1 MRKRIVSLLMA
12 LVMVF
17 SLIPTTVFAAEHDNQ
32 VRVIVENTTFHKA
45 DGAAWEG
52 TLVDRWVNL
61 GSDST
66 IMSCIVDALGTY
78 SQTGAESGFITEI
91 NGLKNDP
98 AAGEWSGWMGTLN
111 DWFTNEG
118 FKDFTVDNGKL
129 TAGDE
134 IRVMYTCTG
143 DDLGG
148 SWDNQDKTVKEL
160 TISAGTLT
168 PSFDKDTHNYTLTID
183 KDTTPVVVTP
193 TASNKNYQVRTSV
206 GTTEYKRSAE
216 IPVSDGTVITVK
228 CGDPSWPS
236 MNTNT
241 GAAEVYTVTVKQE
254 GGTPAVT
261 TANVT
266 IRSQAAGDYLHG
278 ITTMNV
284 SSDAAEEYGFTDEV
298 DGVSALDALVEA
310 HKLAFGNDFTA
321 ATAKDYL
328 DVNSAGWINTIF
340 GVTTYACGFYVNE
353 GYPNDGTPVANGK
366 GYNGTMVTNTELT
379 DDDVVDFYIMEDG
392 TSWSDY
398 YTWVDAPAAV
408 SEGQE
413 ITVTVKGFY
422 AMEGYRYK
430 TPAELKAAATA
441 VEGLQLGWVDPET
454 GAFTAIE
461 NAITDE
467 NGQATFVVN
476 SDDATGYLA
485 AASYGDA
492 DEDGRV
498 YALMNPTEK
507 IRIASGQSV
516 VFTGMHSAQLDS
528 LKVYSYTDGVKG
540 DVDLLDGVEAI
551 AVNSYGAKKYET
563 KLPAG
568 DYLVEGYD
576 ANNDFNGSLVLTVKE
591 GENTFALQRVYQ
603 INASNSGWV
612 KDTDYKIDLKVTGPD
627 GTDLKATL
635 GTATSSKG
643 QAWEATY
650 PSCIFQERS
659 TIEVVLTPIGDKAED
674 YLPLTLSKNSTDT
687 APGKG
692 ALSMSGSI
700 PQKLGVTVVAP
711 AGSTVD
717 MGIQS
722 DYYTYKFADQAS
734 SVENKQDDTVK
745 VVFDLP
751 SGGKTNFVRVQHP
764 DGVTYW
770 TFGKFTD
777 AQTIEVSRDD
787 LHMDDSV
794 SKDTVYH
801 FDNNVYDLGNIFLNI
816 NRQGYLTM
824 EAGQT
829 FELNVLR
836 NWQAIESFFNSQIA
850 LPDVHYKVVSFDGSA
865 SDVVTITPDEKNSSL
880 ADITANKAGTA
891 IVLVTYDAM
900 THMQG
905 QTSNKDNHMFSAI
918 WPEFTGVFVVS
929 VGADGSA
936 IQTNTFIDR
945 PGTNV
950 TKEEQKYLD
959 AEHDILFYLGSEGA
973 SYSFTPEAGTT
984 VTVARSTVGS
994 AMTFNGFTSNGV
1006 SVAANGEVTV
1016 SSLTTGRHIIRV
1028 EKDGLATYQVVTARG
1043 VSYVMKDANGN
1054 ELTSD
1059 TELNPGDTVTVQ
1071 FTGLVSPK
1079 EKIAGAYNP
1088 RFIVKYVDENGTS
1101 FSGTAGMYNFSGT
1114 PTYQKVTITIPENA
1128 DGYTY
1133 ILSGAIA
1140 VIGYDGI
1147 PTHRGISYRK
1157 GLDRQY
1163 GTGASGVLT
1172 RLPELT
1178 LKLAGW
1184 AVNDAKT
1191 KIDAIGDVTLDSGAA
1206 IAAARAAYNALSD
1219 EQKAQLSNYD
1229 NLTAAETKLA
1239 QLQKDAISNVDSLIA
1254 AIGDDVTLDSESAVK
1269 AARDAYDALPSE
1281 LRAKVSDYS
1290 KLTAAEAK
1298 LAQQKAAVS
1307 NVEKL
1312 IDDIGDDVTLASE
1325 SAIKAARDAYDALS
1339 SQLQAKVSN
1348 YSKLTA
1354 AEAKLAQL
1362 RQQEKDAI
1370 SNVEKLID
1378 AIGDD
1383 VTLASEST
1391 IKAARDA
1398 YDALSSELQAKVSNY
1413 SKLTAAEAKLAAL
1426 NLDSI
1431 YKTTGDYL
1439 VKGAAPSTGSIGGEW
1454 KVLGLARSGR
1464 NVPSADAYYA
1474 SVVDYVSKTADAQ
1487 ERLDNKPTESARLI
1501 LALTAIG
1508 KDVTNVGGH
1517 DLLKGLNSMDY
1528 IKTQSVNGPIFTLL
1542 ALDSRSYAVSGDV
1555 TRDGLVA
1562 AILAT
1567 QLDNGGWPVMKSK
1580 DAADI
1585 DMTAMAIQALAPYY
1599 SKNEA
1604 VKAAVD
1610 KALTFL
1616 SGAQTQDGG
1625 YAENVGG
1632 TNSSESAAQVL
1643 VALCAMKIDPLNDS
1657 RFIKSN
1663 HSVLDALCSY
1673 YVTGGGFK
1681 HTASGERN
1689 AMATEQCYYALAA
1702 YFRMKNGQNF
1712 LYDMTDV
1719 KFVCAD
1725 GNHQGEWTVVKAA
1738 TCTEDGTEKRTC
1750 TICGAEETR
1759 TIKAKG
1765 HTFGEWTVT
1774 KKATC
1779 TEKGSQTRTCSVCQ
1793 TTETQ
1798 SIAATGHT
1806 FGKWVVTKEAT
1817 RTEKGLK
1824 TRTCSVCGATET
1836 QSIPATGS
1844 RPSNPGTSKPAEDVK
1859 SSQTGDN
1866 SQMTLW
1872 MGGVLLSAAALVVL
1886 SRRKKHSEE

>member
-12 LVMVF
+12 LVMGF

-310 HKLAFGNDFTA
+310 HKLVFDDKFTA

-328 DVNSAGWINTIF
+328 VVGSTGWISTIF
-340 GVTTYACGFYVNE
+340 GVKTSACGFYVNE
-353 GYPNDGTPVANGK
+353 GYPNDGTPSSYGS
-366 GYNGTMVTNTELT
+366 GYNGTFVTNTKLT
-379 DDDVVDFYIMEDG
+379 DGDVVDFYILNDSE
-392 TSWSDY
+392 TYSDY
-398 YTWVDAPAAV
+398 YTWVDAPAKVA
-408 SEGQE
+408 EGQE
-413 ITVTVKGFY
+413 ITVTVKGFN
-422 AMEGYRYK
+422 AMSGYRYK
-430 TPAELKAAATA
+430 TPAELKAAAKA
-441 VEGLQLGWVDPET
+441 VEDLQLGWVNPER

-467 NGQATFVVN
+467 NGKATIAVN
-476 SDDATGYLA
+476 SSATGYLA
-485 AASYGDA
+485 AASNE
-492 DEDGRV
+492 DEEV
-498 YALMNPTEK
+498 YALMNPTAK
-507 IRIASGQSV
+507 IEIASSQSV
-516 VFTGMHSAQLDS
+516 VFKGLHSAQLAS
-528 LKVYSYTDGVKG
+528 LKVYTYTNGVKG
-540 DVDLLDGVEAI
+540 KANLLEGIATEADG
-551 AVNSYGAKKYET
+551 YKMMYTT
-563 KLPAG
+563 KLPVG

-576 ANNDFNGSLVLTVKE
+576 ANNDLNGSLVLTVKE
-591 GENTFALQRVYQ
+591 GENVFVLQRVYA
-603 INASNSGWV
+603 IYASNSGWTEG
-612 KDTDYKIDLKVTGPD
+612 TDYEISVKVTGPD

-635 GTATSSKG
+635 GTADDYGTKRSSFL
-643 QAWEATY
+643 
-650 PSCIFQERS
+650 FQETG
-659 TIEVVLTPIGDKAED
+659 TIEAVLTPIGEKAED
-674 YLPLTLSKNSTDT
+674 YLPLTLSKNSTETND
-687 APGKG
+687 KG

-1016 SSLTTGRHIIRV
+1016 SGLTTGRHIIRV

-1239 QLQKDAISNVDSLIA
+1239 QLQ
-1254 AIGDDVTLDSESAVK
+1254 
-1269 AARDAYDALPSE
+1269 
-1281 LRAKVSDYS
+1281 
-1290 KLTAAEAK
+1290 
-1298 LAQQKAAVS
+1298 
-1307 NVEKL
+1307 
-1312 IDDIGDDVTLASE
+1312 
-1325 SAIKAARDAYDALS
+1325 
-1339 SQLQAKVSN
+1339 
-1348 YSKLTA
+1348 
-1354 AEAKLAQL
+1354 
-1362 RQQEKDAI
+1362 KDAI

-1793 TTETQ
+1793 ATETQ
-1798 SIAATGHT
+1798 DIAATGHT

-1844 RPSNPGTSKPAEDVK
+1844 RPSNPGTSKPAENVK

>member
-32 VRVIVENTTFHKA
+32 VRVIVENTTFPKA
-45 DGAAWEG
+45 KGAAWEG
-52 TLVDRWVNL
+52 KLVDKWVNL
-61 GSDST
+61 DSDST

-118 FKDFTVDNGKL
+118 FGNFTVVNGKL

-160 TISAGTLT
+160 TISAGTLA
-168 PSFDKDTHNYTLTID
+168 PAFDKDTHDYTLTID
-183 KDTTPVVVTP
+183 KDTTSVVVTP

-206 GTTEYKRSAE
+206 GTKEYKRSAE

-254 GGTPAVT
+254 GGTTDVT

-266 IRSQAAGDYLHG
+266 IRSQAAGAYLHG
-278 ITTMNV
+278 ITTMSV
-284 SSDAAEEYGFTDEV
+284 SSDAAEKYGFEDDV

-310 HKLAFGNDFTA
+310 HKLIYGDAFTA
-321 ATAKDYL
+321 DTAKNYL
-328 DVNSAGWINTIF
+328 DVGSTGWISTIF
-340 GVTTYACGFYVNE
+340 GEKTYASGFYVNE
-353 GYPNDGTPVANGK
+353 GYPNDGTPASSGG
-366 GYNGTMVTNTELT
+366 GYNGTFVTETELS
-379 DDDVVDFYIMEDG
+379 DGDVVDFYILSDDE
-392 TSWSDY
+392 TYSDY
-398 YTWVDAPAAV
+398 YTWVDAPAKV
-408 SEGQE
+408 TEGQE

-422 AMEGYRYK
+422 AMEGYRYE
-430 TPAELKAAATA
+430 TPEKLKAAAKA
-441 VEGLQLGWVDPET
+441 VEDLRLGWVDPKT

-467 NGQATFVVN
+467 NGKATIAVN
-476 SDDATGYLA
+476 SSATGYLA
-485 AASYGDA
+485 AASNE
-492 DEDGRV
+492 DEEV
-498 YALMNPTEK
+498 YALMNPTAK
-507 IRIASGQSV
+507 IEIASSQSV
-516 VFTGMHSAQLDS
+516 VFKGLHSAQLAS
-528 LKVYSYTDGVKG
+528 LKVYTYTNGVKG
-540 DVDLLDGVEAI
+540 KANLLEGIATEPDG
-551 AVNSYGAKKYET
+551 YKLMYTT
-563 KLPAG
+563 KLPVG

-591 GENTFALQRVYQ
+591 GENVFVLQRVYA
-603 INASNSGWV
+603 IYATNSGWTEG
-612 KDTDYKIDLKVTGPD
+612 TDYEISVKVTGPD

-635 GTATSSKG
+635 GTADDYGTKRSSFL
-643 QAWEATY
+643 
-650 PSCIFQERS
+650 FQETG
-659 TIEVVLTPIGDKAED
+659 TIEAVLTPIGDKAKD
-674 YLPLTLSKNSTDT
+674 YLPLTISKNSTETND
-687 APGKG
+687 KG
-692 ALSMSGSI
+692 ALSLSGTI

-711 AGSTVD
+711 AGSTVQI
-717 MGIQS
+717 GTLS
-722 DYYTYKFADQAS
+722 KYYLYTFTDAETETVKG
-734 SVENKQDDTVK
+734 DTVEAY
-745 VVFDLP
+745 FCIP
-751 SGGKTNFVRVQHP
+751 SSASGSRFLRVQNP

-770 TFGKFTD
+770 TYVTSFTNG
-777 AQTIEVSRDD
+777 QTITVTRDD
-787 LHMDDSV
+787 LHMDDEV
-794 SKDTVYH
+794 SKDTVYR
-801 FDNNVYDLGNIFLNI
+801 FAKNVYDRADIYLNI
-816 NRQGYLTM
+816 NAQGYM
-824 EAGQT
+824 DMSVGQT
-829 FELNVLR
+829 FELNSFR
-836 NWQAIESFFNSQIA
+836 NWQAIESFMNAKIS
-850 LPDVHYKVVSFDGSA
+850 LPDMHYKVVNFDGSG
-865 SDVVTITPDEKNSSL
+865 SDVVTITPDEHNSSV
-880 ADITANKAGTA
+880 AVMKANKAGTA

-905 QTSNKDNHMFSAI
+905 QTNNKENHVFSAI

-936 IQTNTFIDR
+936 IQTNMTMSR
-945 PGTNV
+945 MTSEA
-950 TKEEQKYLD
+950 TALD

-1016 SSLTTGRHIIRV
+1016 SGLTTGRHIIRV
-1028 EKDGLATYQVVTARG
+1028 EKNGLATYQVVTARG
-1043 VSYVMKDANGN
+1043 VSYVMKDADGN
-1054 ELTSD
+1054 ELTANS
-1059 TELNPGDTVTVQ
+1059 ELNPGDKITLQ
-1071 FTGLVSPK
+1071 FSNLVNPA
-1079 EKIAGAYNP
+1079 EKLSGAYNFNASLYY
-1088 RFIVKYVDENGTS
+1088 RDANGNEFCPNLNGGGMGVYD
-1101 FSGTAGMYNFSGT
+1101 FSGN
-1114 PTYQKVTITIPENA
+1114 PDRQLIEITVPANA
-1128 DGYTY
+1128 AGYTY
-1133 ILSGAIA
+1133 TLNGAIKMGGFSNTS
-1140 VIGYDGI
+1140 VGG
-1147 PTHRGISYRK
+1147 HRGIR
-1157 GLDRQY
+1157 Y
-1163 GTGASGVLT
+1163 GIGMDPGFNAPKANLIIAQ
-1172 RLPELT
+1172 LPELT

-1184 AVNDAKT
+1184 AVNDAKA

-1206 IAAARAAYNALSD
+1206 IDAARNAYNSLSD
-1219 EQKAQLSNYD
+1219 EQKAQIENYD
-1229 NLTAAETKLA
+1229 KLTAAETKLA
-1239 QLQKDAISNVDSLIA
+1239 QLQTAAVNNVDSLID
-1254 AIGDDVTLDSESAVK
+1254 AIGDDVTLDSESAIK

-1325 SAIKAARDAYDALS
+1325 SAVKTAREAYDALS

-1354 AEAKLAQL
+1354 AEAKLAEL

-1370 SNVEKLID
+1370 SNVEKLIN

-1383 VTLASEST
+1383 VTLASESA
-1391 IKAARDA
+1391 INAARDA
-1398 YDALSSELQAKVSNY
+1398 YDALPSQLQAKVSNY

-1439 VKGAAPSTGSIGGEW
+1439 AESAAPSTGSIGGEW
-1454 KVLGLARSGR
+1454 KVLGLARSSR
-1464 NVPSADAYYA
+1464 KVPSVDAYYA

-1555 TRDGLVA
+1555 TRDELVA

-1567 QLDNGGWPVMKSK
+1567 QLDNGSWPVMKSK
-1580 DAADI
+1580 DFADI

-1738 TCTEDGTEKRTC
+1738 TCTDDGTEKRTC

-1793 TTETQ
+1793 ATETQ
-1798 SIAATGHT
+1798 DIAATGHT

>member
-266 IRSQAAGDYLHG
+266 IRSQAAGAYLHG

-310 HKLAFGNDFTA
+310 HKLVFDDKFTA

-328 DVNSAGWINTIF
+328 VVGSTGWISTIF
-340 GVTTYACGFYVNE
+340 DTETDVPGFYVNE
-353 GYPNDGTPVANGK
+353 GYPNDGTPSSYGG
-366 GYNGTMVTNTELT
+366 GYNGTFVTNTKLT
-379 DDDVVDFYIMEDG
+379 DGDVVDFYILNDSE
-392 TSWSDY
+392 TYSDY
-398 YTWVDAPAAV
+398 YTWVDAPAKVA
-408 SEGQE
+408 EGQE
-413 ITVTVKGFY
+413 ITVTVKGFN
-422 AMEGYRYK
+422 AMSGYLYE
-430 TPAELKAAATA
+430 TPAELKAAAKA
-441 VEGLQLGWVDPET
+441 VEGLQLGWVNPER

-467 NGQATFVVN
+467 KGQATFVVN

-485 AASYGDA
+485 AASNE
-492 DEDGRV
+492 DEEV
-498 YALMNPTEK
+498 YALMNPTAK
-507 IRIASGQSV
+507 IEIASSQSV
-516 VFTGMHSAQLDS
+516 VFKGLHSAQLAS
-528 LKVYSYTDGVKG
+528 LKVYTYTNGVKG
-540 DVDLLDGVEAI
+540 KANLLEGIATEADG
-551 AVNSYGAKKYET
+551 YKMMYTT
-563 KLPAG
+563 KLPVG

-635 GTATSSKG
+635 GTATSGKG
-643 QAWEATY
+643 QTWEKTY
-650 PSCIFQERS
+650 PSCIFQES
-659 TIEVVLTPIGDKAED
+659 GTIEVVLTPIGDKAED
-674 YLPLTLSKNSTDT
+674 YLPLTLSKNSTETND
-687 APGKG
+687 KG

-836 NWQAIESFFNSQIA
+836 NWQAIENFFNSQIA

-1016 SSLTTGRHIIRV
+1016 SGLTTGRHIIRV

-1184 AVNDAKT
+1184 AVNDAQT

-1206 IAAARAAYNALSD
+1206 IDAAREAYDSLSETQK
-1219 EQKAQLSNYD
+1219 EQVNNYD
-1229 NLTAAETKLA
+1229 KLTAAEAELARQQKEAVEAVEKLI
-1239 QLQKDAISNVDSLIA
+1239 D
-1254 AIGDDVTLDSESAVK
+1254 AIGDDVTLASESTIK
-1269 AARDAYDALPSE
+1269 AARDAYDALSSQ
-1281 LRAKVSDYS
+1281 LQAKVSNYS
-1290 KLTAAEAK
+1290 KLTAAETK

-1836 QSIPATGS
+1836 QSIPVTGS

>member
-1 MRKRIVSLLMA
+1 M
-12 LVMVF
+12 
-17 SLIPTTVFAAEHDNQ
+17 
-32 VRVIVENTTFHKA
+32 
-45 DGAAWEG
+45 
-52 TLVDRWVNL
+52 
-61 GSDST
+61 
-66 IMSCIVDALGTY
+66 
-78 SQTGAESGFITEI
+78 
-91 NGLKNDP
+91 
-98 AAGEWSGWMGTLN
+98 
-111 DWFTNEG
+111 
-118 FKDFTVDNGKL
+118 
-129 TAGDE
+129 
-134 IRVMYTCTG
+134 
-143 DDLGG
+143 
-148 SWDNQDKTVKEL
+148 
-160 TISAGTLT
+160 
-168 PSFDKDTHNYTLTID
+168 
-183 KDTTPVVVTP
+183 
-193 TASNKNYQVRTSV
+193 
-206 GTTEYKRSAE
+206 
-216 IPVSDGTVITVK
+216 
-228 CGDPSWPS
+228 
-236 MNTNT
+236 
-241 GAAEVYTVTVKQE
+241 
-254 GGTPAVT
+254 
-261 TANVT
+261 
-266 IRSQAAGDYLHG
+266 
-278 ITTMNV
+278 
-284 SSDAAEEYGFTDEV
+284 
-298 DGVSALDALVEA
+298 
-310 HKLAFGNDFTA
+310 
-321 ATAKDYL
+321 
-328 DVNSAGWINTIF
+328 
-340 GVTTYACGFYVNE
+340 
-353 GYPNDGTPVANGK
+353 
-366 GYNGTMVTNTELT
+366 
-379 DDDVVDFYIMEDG
+379 
-392 TSWSDY
+392 
-398 YTWVDAPAAV
+398 
-408 SEGQE
+408 
-413 ITVTVKGFY
+413 
-422 AMEGYRYK
+422 
-430 TPAELKAAATA
+430 
-441 VEGLQLGWVDPET
+441 
-454 GAFTAIE
+454 
-461 NAITDE
+461 
-467 NGQATFVVN
+467 
-476 SDDATGYLA
+476 
-485 AASYGDA
+485 
-492 DEDGRV
+492 
-498 YALMNPTEK
+498 
-507 IRIASGQSV
+507 
-516 VFTGMHSAQLDS
+516 
-528 LKVYSYTDGVKG
+528 
-540 DVDLLDGVEAI
+540 
-551 AVNSYGAKKYET
+551 
-563 KLPAG
+563 
-568 DYLVEGYD
+568 
-576 ANNDFNGSLVLTVKE
+576 
-591 GENTFALQRVYQ
+591 
-603 INASNSGWV
+603 
-612 KDTDYKIDLKVTGPD
+612 
-627 GTDLKATL
+627 
-635 GTATSSKG
+635 
-643 QAWEATY
+643 
-650 PSCIFQERS
+650 
-659 TIEVVLTPIGDKAED
+659 
-674 YLPLTLSKNSTDT
+674 
-687 APGKG
+687 
-692 ALSMSGSI
+692 
-700 PQKLGVTVVAP
+700 
-711 AGSTVD
+711 
-717 MGIQS
+717 
-722 DYYTYKFADQAS
+722 
-734 SVENKQDDTVK
+734 
-745 VVFDLP
+745 
-751 SGGKTNFVRVQHP
+751 
-764 DGVTYW
+764 
-770 TFGKFTD
+770 
-777 AQTIEVSRDD
+777 
-787 LHMDDSV
+787 
-794 SKDTVYH
+794 
-801 FDNNVYDLGNIFLNI
+801 
-816 NRQGYLTM
+816 
-824 EAGQT
+824 
-829 FELNVLR
+829 
-836 NWQAIESFFNSQIA
+836 
-850 LPDVHYKVVSFDGSA
+850 
-865 SDVVTITPDEKNSSL
+865 
-880 ADITANKAGTA
+880 
-891 IVLVTYDAM
+891 
-900 THMQG
+900 
-905 QTSNKDNHMFSAI
+905 
-918 WPEFTGVFVVS
+918 
-929 VGADGSA
+929 
-936 IQTNTFIDR
+936 
-945 PGTNV
+945 
-950 TKEEQKYLD
+950 
-959 AEHDILFYLGSEGA
+959 
-973 SYSFTPEAGTT
+973 
-984 VTVARSTVGS
+984 
-994 AMTFNGFTSNGV
+994 
-1006 SVAANGEVTV
+1006 
-1016 SSLTTGRHIIRV
+1016 
-1028 EKDGLATYQVVTARG
+1028 
-1043 VSYVMKDANGN
+1043 
-1054 ELTSD
+1054 
-1059 TELNPGDTVTVQ
+1059 
-1071 FTGLVSPK
+1071 
-1079 EKIAGAYNP
+1079 
-1088 RFIVKYVDENGTS
+1088 
-1101 FSGTAGMYNFSGT
+1101 
-1114 PTYQKVTITIPENA
+1114 
-1128 DGYTY
+1128 
-1133 ILSGAIA
+1133 
-1140 VIGYDGI
+1140 
-1147 PTHRGISYRK
+1147 
-1157 GLDRQY
+1157 
-1163 GTGASGVLT
+1163 
-1172 RLPELT
+1172 
-1178 LKLAGW
+1178 
-1184 AVNDAKT
+1184 
-1191 KIDAIGDVTLDSGAA
+1191 
-1206 IAAARAAYNALSD
+1206 
-1219 EQKAQLSNYD
+1219 
-1229 NLTAAETKLA
+1229 
-1239 QLQKDAISNVDSLIA
+1239 
-1254 AIGDDVTLDSESAVK
+1254 
-1269 AARDAYDALPSE
+1269 
-1281 LRAKVSDYS
+1281 
-1290 KLTAAEAK
+1290 
-1298 LAQQKAAVS
+1298 
-1307 NVEKL
+1307 EKL

-1844 RPSNPGTSKPAEDVK
+1844 RPSNPGTSKPAENVK

>member
-1 MRKRIVSLLMA
+1 MKKRIASLLMA

-17 SLIPTTVFAAEHDNQ
+17 SLIPTTVFAAGHDDQ
-32 VRVIVENTTFHKA
+32 VRVIVENTTFPKA
-45 DGAAWEG
+45 KGAAWEG
-52 TLVDRWVNL
+52 TLVDQWVNL
-61 GSDST
+61 DSESTMMSCVAKALDAKGYKAEGTDST
-66 IMSCIVDALGTY
+66 
-78 SQTGAESGFITEI
+78 FISEI
-91 NGLKNDP
+91 EGLKTDLTN
-98 AAGEWSGWMGTLN
+98 AGEMSGWMGTLN
-111 DWFTNEG
+111 DWFVNDS
-118 FKDFTVDNGKL
+118 FASFTVANGKL

-134 IRVMYTCTG
+134 IRVMYSCTA

-148 SWDNQDKTVKEL
+148 TWDNQDKTVKEL
-160 TISAGTLT
+160 TVSAGTLA
-168 PSFDKDTHNYTLTID
+168 PAFDKDTHNYTLTID
-183 KDTTPVVVTP
+183 KNTTSVLVTP

-206 GTTEYKRSAE
+206 GSTEYKRNAE

-266 IRSQAAGDYLHG
+266 IRSQAVGVYLHG
-278 ITTMNV
+278 ITTMSV
-284 SSDAAEEYGFTDEV
+284 SSDAAEKYGFKDEV

-328 DVNSAGWINTIF
+328 VVGSSGWVNTIF
-340 GVTTYACGFYVNE
+340 GVKTSACGFYVNE
-353 GYPNDGTPVANGK
+353 GYPNDGTPSSYG

-379 DDDVVDFYIMEDG
+379 DGDVVDFYIMEDD
-392 TSWSDY
+392 SAYSDY
-398 YTWVDAPAAV
+398 YTWVNAPAAV

-422 AMEGYRYK
+422 AVEGYRYK
-430 TPAELKAAATA
+430 TPAELKAAAKA
-441 VEGLQLGWVDPET
+441 VEGLQLGWVDSES
-454 GAFTAIE
+454 GAFTAIKD
-461 NAITDE
+461 AITDE

-492 DEDGRV
+492 DENGRV

-711 AGSTVD
+711 AGSTVQI
-717 MGIQS
+717 GTLS
-722 DYYTYKFADQAS
+722 KYYLYTFTDAEKET
-734 SVENKQDDTVK
+734 VKGDTVEAY
-745 VVFDLP
+745 FCIP
-751 SGGKTNFVRVQHP
+751 SSASGSRFLRVQNP

-770 TFGKFTD
+770 TYVTSFTNN
-777 AQTIEVSRDD
+777 QTITITRND
-787 LHMDDSV
+787 LHMDDEI
-794 SKDTVYH
+794 SKDTVYR
-801 FDNNVYDLGNIFLNI
+801 FNKNVYDRADIYLNI
-816 NRQGYLTM
+816 NAQGYM
-824 EAGQT
+824 DMSVGQT
-829 FELNVLR
+829 FELNSFR
-836 NWQAIESFFNSQIA
+836 NWQAIEGFMNAKIA
-850 LPDVHYKVVSFDGSA
+850 LPDMHYQVVNFDGSA
-865 SDVVTITPDEKNSSL
+865 SDVVTITPDEHNSSV
-880 ADITANKAGTA
+880 AVMKANKAGTA

-905 QTSNKDNHMFSAI
+905 QTSNKENHVFSAI

-936 IQTNTFIDR
+936 IQTNMTMDR
-945 PGTNV
+945 V
-950 TKEEQKYLD
+950 TSEATALD

-994 AMTFNGFTSNGV
+994 TMTFKGFTSNGV

-1016 SSLTTGRHIIRV
+1016 SGLTTGRHIIRV

-1043 VSYVMKDANGN
+1043 VSYVMKDADGN
-1054 ELTSD
+1054 ELAANA
-1059 TELNPGDTVTVQ
+1059 ELKPGDKVQ
-1071 FTGLVSPK
+1071 LQFSDLVNPA
-1079 EKIAGAYNP
+1079 EKLSGAYNFNASLYYRDADGNAFQSKP
-1088 RFIVKYVDENGTS
+1088 GSNFGVYD
-1101 FSGTAGMYNFSGT
+1101 FSGN
-1114 PTYQKVTITIPENA
+1114 PVRQLIEITVPA
-1128 DGYTY
+1128 DAEGYTY
-1133 ILSGAIA
+1133 TLNGAIKMGGFGNTT
-1140 VIGYDGI
+1140 IGG
-1147 PTHRGISYRK
+1147 HRGIRYEIGMDPGFNAPK
-1157 GLDRQY
+1157 ANMIIAQ
-1163 GTGASGVLT
+1163 
-1172 RLPELT
+1172 LPELT
-1178 LKLAGW
+1178 LKLEGW
-1184 AVNDAKT
+1184 AVNDAQT

-1206 IAAARAAYNALSD
+1206 IDAAREAYDSLSETQK
-1219 EQKAQLSNYD
+1219 EQVNNYD
-1229 NLTAAETKLA
+1229 
-1239 QLQKDAISNVDSLIA
+1239 
-1254 AIGDDVTLDSESAVK
+1254 
-1269 AARDAYDALPSE
+1269 
-1281 LRAKVSDYS
+1281 
-1290 KLTAAEAK
+1290 KLTAAEAE
-1298 LAQQKAAVS
+1298 LARQQKEAV
-1307 NVEKL
+1307 
-1312 IDDIGDDVTLASE
+1312 
-1325 SAIKAARDAYDALS
+1325 
-1339 SQLQAKVSN
+1339 
-1348 YSKLTA
+1348 
-1354 AEAKLAQL
+1354 EA
-1362 RQQEKDAI
+1362 
-1370 SNVEKLID
+1370 VEKLID

-1383 VTLASEST
+1383 VTLLSESA
-1391 IKAARDA
+1391 IKAAREA
-1398 YDALSSELQAKVSNY
+1398 YDALRSDLQPDVSNY
-1413 SKLTAAEAKLAAL
+1413 DKLTAAEAKLAAL
-1426 NLDSI
+1426 DLENI

-1439 VKGAAPSTGSIGGEW
+1439 VKTGTPKAGSIGGEW
-1454 KVLGLARSGR
+1454 KALGLARSGR
-1464 NVPSADAYYA
+1464 DVPGVDDYYA
-1474 SVVDYVSKTADAQ
+1474 SVVEYVKKYADAQ
-1487 ERLDNKPTESARLI
+1487 EHLEGKPTESARII

-1508 KDVTNVGGH
+1508 KDVTSVGGH

-1528 IKTQSVNGPIFTLL
+1528 IKSQSVNGPVWTLL
-1542 ALDSRSYAVSGDV
+1542 ALDSYDYATSGDV
-1555 TRDGLVA
+1555 TRDKLVE

-1567 QLDNGGWPVMKSK
+1567 QLPDGSWPVMKSK
-1580 DAADI
+1580 KIADI

-1616 SGAQTQDGG
+1616 SGAQAQDGG
-1625 YAENVGG
+1625 FAENVGG
-1632 TNSSESAAQVL
+1632 TKSSESAAQVL
-1643 VALCAMKIDPLNDS
+1643 VALCAMKIDPMADS
-1657 RFIKSN
+1657 RFIKNN
-1663 HSVLDALCSY
+1663 HTVLDALCGY

-1681 HTASGERN
+1681 HEATGDLN
-1689 AMATEQCYYALAA
+1689 GMATEQGYYALAA
-1702 YFRMKNGQNF
+1702 YYRMKANQSF
-1712 LYDMTDV
+1712 LYDMGDV
-1719 KFVCAD
+1719 KVICAE
-1725 GNHQGEWTVVKAA
+1725 GNHRGSWTVVKAP
-1738 TCTEDGTEKRTC
+1738 TCTESGTEKRVC
-1750 TICGAEETR
+1750 SACGTEETR
-1759 TIKAKG
+1759 TVKALG

-1779 TEKGSQTRTCSVCQ
+1779 TEAGSQKRVCSVCQ
-1793 TTETQ
+1793 TEETQ
-1798 SIAATGHT
+1798 TIKALGHKFGGWTITKPATSTSSGLR
-1806 FGKWVVTKEAT
+1806 T
-1817 RTEKGLK
+1817 RS
-1824 TRTCSVCGATET
+1824 CSVCGAVDT
-1836 QSIPATGS
+1836 QVIPVQ
-1844 RPSNPGTSKPAEDVK
+1844 RPSTPASDVK
-1859 SSQTGDN
+1859 SSQTADN

-1872 MGGVLLSAAALVVL
+1872 MSSVLLSAAALVVL
-1886 SRRKKHSEE
+1886 ARKKKSSAK

>member
-241 GAAEVYTVTVKQE
+241 GAAEVYTVTVKLE

-266 IRSQAAGDYLHG
+266 IRSQAAGAYLHG

-310 HKLAFGNDFTA
+310 HKLVYGEDFTA
-321 ATAKDYL
+321 DTAKDYL
-328 DVNSAGWINTIF
+328 VVNSSGWISTIF
-340 GVTTYACGFYVNE
+340 REETDASGFYVNE
-353 GYPNDGTPVANGK
+353 GYPNDGKPASSGG
-366 GYNGTMVTNTELT
+366 GYNGTFVTNTELH
-379 DDDVVDFYIMEDG
+379 DGDVVDFYILSDDE
-392 TSWSDY
+392 TYFDY
-398 YTWVDAPAAV
+398 YTWVDAPAKV
-408 SEGQE
+408 TEGQE
-413 ITVTVKGFY
+413 ITVTVKGFN
-422 AMEGYRYK
+422 AMSGYRYK
-430 TPAELKAAATA
+430 TPAELKAAAKA
-441 VEGLQLGWVDPET
+441 VEGLQLGWVDPES

-467 NGQATFVVN
+467 KGQATFVVN

-485 AASYGDA
+485 AASNE
-492 DEDGRV
+492 DEEV
-498 YALMNPTEK
+498 YALMNPTAK
-507 IRIASGQSV
+507 IEIASSQSV
-516 VFTGMHSAQLDS
+516 VFKGLHSAQLAS
-528 LKVYSYTDGVKG
+528 LKVYTYTNGVKG
-540 DVDLLDGVEAI
+540 KANLLEGIATEADG
-551 AVNSYGAKKYET
+551 YKMMYTT
-563 KLPAG
+563 KLPVG

-612 KDTDYKIDLKVTGPD
+612 KDTDYKIDLKVTDPD

-635 GTATSSKG
+635 GTATSGKG
-643 QAWEATY
+643 QTWEKTY
-650 PSCIFQERS
+650 PSCIFQES
-659 TIEVVLTPIGDKAED
+659 GTIEVVLTPIGDKAED
-674 YLPLTLSKNSTDT
+674 YLPLTLSKNSTETND
-687 APGKG
+687 KG

-1016 SSLTTGRHIIRV
+1016 SGLTTGRHIIRV

-1312 IDDIGDDVTLASE
+1312 IDD
-1325 SAIKAARDAYDALS
+1325 
-1339 SQLQAKVSN
+1339 
-1348 YSKLTA
+1348 
-1354 AEAKLAQL
+1354 
-1362 RQQEKDAI
+1362 
-1370 SNVEKLID
+1370 
-1378 AIGDD
+1378 IGDD

-1806 FGKWVVTKEAT
+1806 FSKWVVTKEAT

-1824 TRTCSVCGATET
+1824 TRTCSVCNATET
-1836 QSIPATGS
+1836 QVIPALGS
-1844 RPSNPGTSKPAEDVK
+1844 RPSSSGSTSKPAEDVK
-1859 SSQTGDN
+1859 SSKTGDN

-1886 SRRKKHSEE
+1886 NRKKQHSEE

>member
-17 SLIPTTVFAAEHDNQ
+17 SLIPTTVFAAGHDDQ
-32 VRVIVENTTFHKA
+32 VRVIVENTTFPKA
-45 DGAAWEG
+45 KGAAWEG
-52 TLVDRWVNL
+52 TLVDQWVDL
-61 GSDST
+61 DSESTMMSCVAKALDAKGYKAEGTDST
-66 IMSCIVDALGTY
+66 YIS
-78 SQTGAESGFITEI
+78 EI
-91 NGLKNDP
+91 EGLKTDLTN
-98 AAGEWSGWMGTLN
+98 AGEMSGWMGTLN
-111 DWFTNEG
+111 DWFVNDS
-118 FKDFTVDNGKL
+118 FASFTVANGKL

-134 IRVMYTCTG
+134 IRVMYSCTA

-148 SWDNQDKTVKEL
+148 TWDNQDKTVKEL
-160 TISAGTLT
+160 TISAGTLA
-168 PSFDKDTHNYTLTID
+168 PAFDKDTHNYTLTID
-183 KDTTPVVVTP
+183 KNTTSVVVTP
-193 TASNKNYQVRTSV
+193 TASNKNSQVRTSV
-206 GTTEYKRSAE
+206 GSTEYKRNAE

-236 MNTNT
+236 MNDNS
-241 GAAEVYTVTVKQE
+241 GEAKVYTVTVAVE

-266 IRSQAAGDYLHG
+266 IRSQAAGAYLHG
-278 ITTMNV
+278 ITTMSV
-284 SSDAAEEYGFTDEV
+284 SSDAAEKYGFKDEV

-310 HKLAFGNDFTA
+310 HKLVYGDAFTA
-321 ATAKDYL
+321 DTAKNYL
-328 DVNSAGWINTIF
+328 DVGSTGWISTIF
-340 GVTTYACGFYVNE
+340 GTETDVPGFYVNE
-353 GYPNDGTPVANGK
+353 GYPNDGTPASYGG
-366 GYNGTMVTNTELT
+366 GYNGTFVTNTELA
-379 DDDVVDFYIMEDG
+379 DGDVVDFYILSDDEAY
-392 TSWSDY
+392 SDY
-398 YTWVDAPAAV
+398 YTWVDAPAKV
-408 SEGQE
+408 TEGQE

-422 AMEGYRYK
+422 AMEGYRYE
-430 TPAELKAAATA
+430 TPEKLKAAAKA
-441 VEGLQLGWVDPET
+441 VEGLRLGWVDPKT

-461 NAITDE
+461 SAITDE
-467 NGQATFVVN
+467 NGQATIAVN
-476 SDDATGYLA
+476 SSATGYLA
-485 AASYGDA
+485 AASNE
-492 DEDGRV
+492 DEEI
-498 YALMNPTEK
+498 YALMNPTAK
-507 IRIASGQSV
+507 IEIASSQSV
-516 VFTGMHSAQLDS
+516 VFKGLHSAQLAS
-528 LKVYSYTDGVKG
+528 LKVYTYTNGVKG
-540 DVDLLDGVEAI
+540 KTNLLEGIAAEPDG
-551 AVNSYGAKKYET
+551 YKLMYTT

-576 ANNDFNGSLVLTVKE
+576 ANNDFNGSLVLTVNE
-591 GENTFALQRVYQ
+591 GENVFVLQRVYA
-603 INASNSGWV
+603 IYATNSGWTEG
-612 KDTDYKIDLKVTGPD
+612 TDYEISVKVTGPD

-635 GTATSSKG
+635 GTADDYGTKRSSFL
-643 QAWEATY
+643 
-650 PSCIFQERS
+650 FQETG
-659 TIEVVLTPIGDKAED
+659 TIEAVLTPIGNKAED
-674 YLPLTLSKNSTDT
+674 YLPLTISKNSTETND
-687 APGKG
+687 KG
-692 ALSMSGSI
+692 ALSLSGSI

-711 AGSTVD
+711 VGSTVD

-722 DYYTYKFADQAS
+722 DYYTYKFANQAS
-734 SVENKQDDTVK
+734 SVENKLNDTVK

-770 TFGKFTD
+770 TFGTFTD
-777 AQTIEVSRDD
+777 AQTIEVTRKD
-787 LHMDDSV
+787 LHMDDNVNKDSV
-794 SKDTVYH
+794 YR
-801 FDNNVYDLGNIFLNI
+801 FDHNVYDLGNIYLTV
-816 NRQGYLTM
+816 NRQGYLPM
-824 EAGQT
+824 SAGDT
-829 FELNVLR
+829 RELDVFR
-836 NWQAIESFFNSQIA
+836 NWQAIESYSNAQIA

-900 THMQG
+900 THAQA
-905 QTSNKDNHMFSAI
+905 QSSSENKVLSAI

-945 PGTNV
+945 PGVNI
-950 TKEEQKYLD
+950 TKDEQKYLD

-994 AMTFNGFTSNGV
+994 TMTFKGFTSSGV
-1006 SVAANGEVTV
+1006 TVAANGEVTV
-1016 SSLTTGRHIIRV
+1016 SGLTTGRHIIRV

-1043 VSYVMKDANGN
+1043 VSYDLVDADGN
-1054 ELTSD
+1054 ILPDT
-1059 TELNPGDTVTVQ
+1059 TELNPGDKIFVQ
-1071 FTGLVSPK
+1071 FHDLVSPK
-1079 EKIAGAYNP
+1079 EKLSGVFNQNFSLYYRDAEGNAFQSKPGSIFGVY
-1088 RFIVKYVDENGTS
+1088 D
-1101 FSGTAGMYNFSGT
+1101 FSGN
-1114 PTYQKVTITIPENA
+1114 PVRQLIEITVPA
-1128 DGYTY
+1128 DAEGYTY
-1133 ILSGAIA
+1133 TLNGAIR
-1140 VIGYDGI
+1140 VGGFGGL
-1147 PTHRGISYRK
+1147 PTHRGVSYTS
-1157 GLDRQY
+1157 GIDRQT
-1163 GTGASGVLT
+1163 GTTTAAVQT

-1178 LKLAGW
+1178 LKLTGW
-1184 AVNDAKT
+1184 AVNDAQT

-1219 EQKAQLSNYD
+1219 EQKAQLTNYD

-1239 QLQKDAISNVDSLIA
+1239 QLQTAAINNVDSLIN
-1254 AIGDDVTLDSESAVK
+1254 AIGNDVTLDSESAVK
-1269 AARDAYDALPSE
+1269 AAREAYDALPSE
-1281 LRAKVSDYS
+1281 LRTKVSDYS

-1325 SAIKAARDAYDALS
+1325 SAVKAAREAYDALS

-1348 YSKLTA
+1348 YNKLTA
-1354 AEAKLAQL
+1354 AEAKLAEL

-1370 SNVEKLID
+1370 SNVEKLIN

-1398 YDALSSELQAKVSNY
+1398 YDALSPTLQAKVSNY

-1464 NVPSADAYYA
+1464 NVPSADAYYT

-1555 TRDGLVA
+1555 TRDELVA

-1567 QLDNGGWPVMKSK
+1567 QLDNGSWPVMKLK
-1580 DAADI
+1580 NTADI

-1798 SIAATGHT
+1798 DIAATGHT

>member
-266 IRSQAAGDYLHG
+266 IRSQAAGAYLHG

-310 HKLAFGNDFTA
+310 HKLVFDDKFTA

-328 DVNSAGWINTIF
+328 VVGSTGWISTIF
-340 GVTTYACGFYVNE
+340 DTETDVPGFYVNE
-353 GYPNDGTPVANGK
+353 GYPNDGTPSSYGG
-366 GYNGTMVTNTELT
+366 GYNGTFVTNTKLT
-379 DDDVVDFYIMEDG
+379 DGDVVDFYILNDSE
-392 TSWSDY
+392 TYSDY
-398 YTWVDAPAAV
+398 YTWVDAPAKVA
-408 SEGQE
+408 EGQE
-413 ITVTVKGFY
+413 ITVTVKGFN
-422 AMEGYRYK
+422 AMSGYLYE
-430 TPAELKAAATA
+430 TPAELKAAAKA
-441 VEGLQLGWVDPET
+441 VEGLQLGWVNPER

-467 NGQATFVVN
+467 KGQATFVVN

-485 AASYGDA
+485 AASNE
-492 DEDGRV
+492 DEEV
-498 YALMNPTEK
+498 YALMNPTAK
-507 IRIASGQSV
+507 IEIASSQSV
-516 VFTGMHSAQLDS
+516 VFKGLHSAQLAS
-528 LKVYSYTDGVKG
+528 LKVYTYTNGVKG
-540 DVDLLDGVEAI
+540 KANLLEGIATEADG
-551 AVNSYGAKKYET
+551 YKMMYTT
-563 KLPAG
+563 KLPVG

-635 GTATSSKG
+635 GTATSGKG
-643 QAWEATY
+643 QTWEKTY
-650 PSCIFQERS
+650 PSCIFQES
-659 TIEVVLTPIGDKAED
+659 GTIEVVLTPIGDKAED
-674 YLPLTLSKNSTDT
+674 YLPLTLSKNSTETND
-687 APGKG
+687 KG

-1016 SSLTTGRHIIRV
+1016 SGLTTGRHIIRV

-1229 NLTAAETKLA
+1229 
-1239 QLQKDAISNVDSLIA
+1239 
-1254 AIGDDVTLDSESAVK
+1254 
-1269 AARDAYDALPSE
+1269 
-1281 LRAKVSDYS
+1281 
-1290 KLTAAEAK
+1290 
-1298 LAQQKAAVS
+1298 
-1307 NVEKL
+1307 
-1312 IDDIGDDVTLASE
+1312 
-1325 SAIKAARDAYDALS
+1325 
-1339 SQLQAKVSN
+1339 
-1348 YSKLTA
+1348 KLTA

-1793 TTETQ
+1793 ATETQ
-1798 SIAATGHT
+1798 DIAATGHT

-1844 RPSNPGTSKPAEDVK
+1844 RPSNPGTSKPAENVK

>member
-52 TLVDRWVNL
+52 PLVDRWVNL

-310 HKLAFGNDFTA
+310 HKLVYGEDFTA

-328 DVNSAGWINTIF
+328 VVGSTGWISTIF
-340 GVTTYACGFYVNE
+340 GVKTSACGFYVNE
-353 GYPNDGTPVANGK
+353 GYPNDGTPSSYGS
-366 GYNGTMVTNTELT
+366 GYNGTFVTNTKLT
-379 DDDVVDFYIMEDG
+379 DGDVVDFYILNDSE
-392 TSWSDY
+392 TYSDY
-398 YTWVDAPAAV
+398 YTWVDAPAKVA
-408 SEGQE
+408 EGQE
-413 ITVTVKGFY
+413 ITVTVKGFN
-422 AMEGYRYK
+422 AMSGYRYK
-430 TPAELKAAATA
+430 TPAELKAAAKA
-441 VEGLQLGWVDPET
+441 VEDLQLGWVNPER

-467 NGQATFVVN
+467 NGKATIAVN
-476 SDDATGYLA
+476 SSATGYLA
-485 AASYGDA
+485 AASNE
-492 DEDGRV
+492 DEEV
-498 YALMNPTEK
+498 YALMNPTAK
-507 IRIASGQSV
+507 IEIASSQSV
-516 VFTGMHSAQLDS
+516 VFKGLHSAQLAS
-528 LKVYSYTDGVKG
+528 LKVYTYTNGVKG
-540 DVDLLDGVEAI
+540 KANLLEGIATEADG
-551 AVNSYGAKKYET
+551 YKMMYTT
-563 KLPAG
+563 KLPVG

-576 ANNDFNGSLVLTVKE
+576 ANNDLNGSLVLTVKE
-591 GENTFALQRVYQ
+591 GENVFVLQRVYA
-603 INASNSGWV
+603 IYASNSGWTEG
-612 KDTDYKIDLKVTGPD
+612 TDYEISVKVTGPD

-635 GTATSSKG
+635 GTADDYGTKRSSFL
-643 QAWEATY
+643 
-650 PSCIFQERS
+650 FQETG
-659 TIEVVLTPIGDKAED
+659 TIEAVLTPIGEKAED
-674 YLPLTLSKNSTDT
+674 YLPLTLSKNSTETND
-687 APGKG
+687 KG

-1016 SSLTTGRHIIRV
+1016 SGLTTGRHIIRV

-1239 QLQKDAISNVDSLIA
+1239 QLQKDAISNV
-1254 AIGDDVTLDSESAVK
+1254 
-1269 AARDAYDALPSE
+1269 
-1281 LRAKVSDYS
+1281 
-1290 KLTAAEAK
+1290 
-1298 LAQQKAAVS
+1298 
-1307 NVEKL
+1307 
-1312 IDDIGDDVTLASE
+1312 
-1325 SAIKAARDAYDALS
+1325 
-1339 SQLQAKVSN
+1339 
-1348 YSKLTA
+1348 
-1354 AEAKLAQL
+1354 
-1362 RQQEKDAI
+1362 
-1370 SNVEKLID
+1370 EKLID

-1580 DAADI
+1580 TAADI

>member
-32 VRVIVENTTFHKA
+32 VRVIVENTTFPK
-45 DGAAWEG
+45 DKGAAWEG
-52 TLVDRWVNL
+52 KLVDKWVDL
-61 GSDST
+61 DSDST
-66 IMSCIVDALGTY
+66 MMSCIVKALGNY
-78 SQTGAESGFITEI
+78 SQTGAESGYISEI
-91 NGLKNDP
+91 NGL
-98 AAGEWSGWMGTLN
+98 AASAGGTKAGWMGTLN
-111 DWFTNEG
+111 DWFTDAG
-118 FKDFTVDNGKL
+118 FTDFTTANGEL
-129 TAGDE
+129 AAGDE
-134 IRVMYTCTG
+134 IRVMYTCDYG
-143 DDLGG
+143 IDLGG
-148 SWDNQDKTVKEL
+148 DWDTMSNTKLAEL
-160 TISAGTLT
+160 KFSSGTLT
-168 PSFDKDTHNYTLTID
+168 PAFDGDTIAYTLMLPEGQSSADLTI
-183 KDTTPVVVTP
+183 
-193 TASNKNYQVRTSV
+193 TAAAANKQNQVYISANGTS
-206 GTTEYKRSAE
+206 YRRSASV
-216 IPVSDGTVITVK
+216 PVQADTVLTLRV
-228 CGDPSWPS
+228 GDERDATEDSEAVVP
-236 MNTNT
+236 TT
-241 GAAEVYTVTVKQE
+241 YTVTVKQE
-254 GGTPAVT
+254 GGTTDVT

-266 IRSQAAGDYLHG
+266 IRSQAAGFYLHG
-278 ITTMNV
+278 ITTMSV
-284 SSDAAEEYGFTDEV
+284 SSDAAEKYGFEDDV

-310 HKLAFGNDFTA
+310 HKLAYGEDFTA

-328 DVNSAGWINTIF
+328 VVGSTGWISTIF
-340 GVTTYACGFYVNE
+340 GTETDVPGFYVNE
-353 GYPNDGTPVANGK
+353 GYPNDGTPSSYGG
-366 GYNGTMVTNTELT
+366 GYNGTFVTNTELH
-379 DDDVVDFYIMEDG
+379 DGDVVDFYIMSDDKAY
-392 TSWSDY
+392 SDY
-398 YTWVDAPAAV
+398 YTWVDAPAKV
-408 SEGQE
+408 TEGQE

-430 TPAELKAAATA
+430 TPAELKAAAKA
-441 VEGLQLGWVDPET
+441 VEGLRLGWVDPKT

-467 NGQATFVVN
+467 NGKATIAVN
-476 SDDATGYLA
+476 SSATGYLA
-485 AASYGDA
+485 AASNE
-492 DEDGRV
+492 DEEV
-498 YALMNPTEK
+498 YALMNPTAK
-507 IRIASGQSV
+507 IEIASSQSV
-516 VFTGMHSAQLDS
+516 VFKGLHSAQLAS
-528 LKVYSYTDGVKG
+528 LKVYTYTDGVKG
-540 DVDLLDGVEAI
+540 KANLLEDIATEPDG
-551 AVNSYGAKKYET
+551 YKLMYTT
-563 KLPAG
+563 KLPVG

-576 ANNDFNGSLVLTVKE
+576 ENNDLNGSLVLTVKE
-591 GENTFALQRVYQ
+591 GENVFVLQRVYE
-603 INASNSGWV
+603 IYASNSGWAEG
-612 KDTDYKIDLKVTGPD
+612 TDYEISVKVTGPD

-635 GTATSSKG
+635 GTANSNDTKRSSFL
-643 QAWEATY
+643 
-650 PSCIFQERS
+650 FQETG
-659 TIEVVLTPIGDKAED
+659 TIEAVLTPIGDNAKD
-674 YLPLTLSKNSTDT
+674 YLPLTISKNSTETND
-687 APGKG
+687 KG
-692 ALSMSGSI
+692 ALSLSGSI
-700 PQKLGVTVVAP
+700 PQALGVTVTAP
-711 AGSTVD
+711 SGSTID
-717 MGIQS
+717 MGTFGN
-722 DYYTYKFADQAS
+722 YYSYTF
-734 SVENKQDDTVK
+734 VEPETITENAKDSTMTAAFRV
-745 VVFDLP
+745 P
-751 SGGKTNFVRVQHP
+751 TTNLNHFVRVQNP

-770 TFGKFTD
+770 TFGKYTEGT
-777 AQTIEVSRDD
+777 TIKVTRED
-787 LHMDDSV
+787 LHMDDNVNKDSV
-794 SKDTVYH
+794 YR
-801 FDNNVYDLGNIFLNI
+801 FDHNVYDLGNIYLTV
-816 NRQGYLTM
+816 NRQGYLPMSEGDTR
-824 EAGQT
+824 
-829 FELNVLR
+829 ELDVFR
-836 NWQAIESFFNSQIA
+836 NWQAIESYSNAQIA

-880 ADITANKAGTA
+880 ATITANKAGTA

-900 THMQG
+900 THAQA
-905 QTSNKDNHMFSAI
+905 QSSSENKVLSAI

-936 IQTNTFIDR
+936 IQANTFIDR
-945 PGTNV
+945 PGVNI
-950 TKEEQKYLD
+950 TKDEQKYLD

-994 AMTFNGFTSNGV
+994 AMTFNGFTSSGV
-1006 SVAANGEVTV
+1006 TVAANGEVTV
-1016 SSLTTGRHIIRV
+1016 SGLTTGRHIIRV

-1043 VSYVMKDANGN
+1043 VSYDLVDADGN
-1054 ELTSD
+1054 ILPDT
-1059 TELNPGDTVTVQ
+1059 TELNPGDKIFVQ
-1071 FTGLVSPK
+1071 FHDLVSPK
-1079 EKIAGAYNP
+1079 EKLSGVFNQNFSLYYRDAEGNAFQSKPGSIFGVY
-1088 RFIVKYVDENGTS
+1088 D
-1101 FSGTAGMYNFSGT
+1101 FSGN
-1114 PTYQKVTITIPENA
+1114 PVRQLIEITVPA
-1128 DGYTY
+1128 DAEGYTY
-1133 ILSGAIA
+1133 TLNGAIR
-1140 VIGYDGI
+1140 VGGFGGL
-1147 PTHRGISYRK
+1147 PTHRGVSYTS
-1157 GLDRQY
+1157 GIDRQT
-1163 GTGASGVLT
+1163 GTTTAAVQT

-1178 LKLAGW
+1178 LKLTGW
-1184 AVNDAKT
+1184 AVNDAQT

-1219 EQKAQLSNYD
+1219 EQKAQLTNYD

-1239 QLQKDAISNVDSLIA
+1239 QLQTAAINNVDSLIN
-1254 AIGDDVTLDSESAVK
+1254 AIGNDVTLDSESAVK
-1269 AARDAYDALPSE
+1269 AAREAYDALPSE
-1281 LRAKVSDYS
+1281 LRTKVSDYS

-1325 SAIKAARDAYDALS
+1325 SAVKAAREAYDALS

-1354 AEAKLAQL
+1354 AEAKLAEL

-1370 SNVEKLID
+1370 SNVEKLIND
-1378 AIGDD
+1378 IGDD
-1383 VTLASEST
+1383 VTLASESA
-1391 IKAARDA
+1391 IKAAREA
-1398 YDALSSELQAKVSNY
+1398 YDALPSQLQAKVSNY

-1439 VKGAAPSTGSIGGEW
+1439 AESAAPSTGSIGGEW

-1464 NVPSADAYYA
+1464 KVPSVDAYYA

-1487 ERLDNKPTESARLI
+1487 ERLDSKPTESARLI

-1555 TRDGLVA
+1555 TRDKLVA

-1580 DAADI
+1580 DFADI

-1616 SGAQTQDGG
+1616 SGAQTKDGG

-1643 VALCAMKIDPLNDS
+1643 VALCAMKIDPLSDS

-1689 AMATEQCYYALAA
+1689 AMATEQGYYALAA

-1719 KFVCAD
+1719 KFVCTD

-1779 TEKGSQTRTCSVCQ
+1779 TEKGSQTRTCSACQ
-1793 TTETQ
+1793 ATETQ
-1798 SIAATGHT
+1798 DIAVTGHT
-1806 FGKWVVTKEAT
+1806 FGKWVITKEAT

-1836 QSIPATGS
+1836 KVIPALGS
-1844 RPSNPGTSKPAEDVK
+1844 RPSTDKPAEDVK

>member
-310 HKLAFGNDFTA
+310 HKLVYGEDFTA

-328 DVNSAGWINTIF
+328 VVGSTGWISTIF
-340 GVTTYACGFYVNE
+340 GVKTSACGFYVNE
-353 GYPNDGTPVANGK
+353 GYPNDGTPSSYGS
-366 GYNGTMVTNTELT
+366 GYNGTFVTNTKLT
-379 DDDVVDFYIMEDG
+379 DGDVVDFYILNDSE
-392 TSWSDY
+392 TYSDY
-398 YTWVDAPAAV
+398 YTWVDAPAKVA
-408 SEGQE
+408 EGQE
-413 ITVTVKGFY
+413 ITVTVKGFN
-422 AMEGYRYK
+422 AMSGYRYK
-430 TPAELKAAATA
+430 TPAELKAAAKA
-441 VEGLQLGWVDPET
+441 VEDLQLGWVNPER

-467 NGQATFVVN
+467 NGKATIAVN
-476 SDDATGYLA
+476 SSATGYLA
-485 AASYGDA
+485 AASNE
-492 DEDGRV
+492 DEEV
-498 YALMNPTEK
+498 YALMNPTAK
-507 IRIASGQSV
+507 IEIASSQSV
-516 VFTGMHSAQLDS
+516 VFKGLHSAQLAS
-528 LKVYSYTDGVKG
+528 LKVYTYTNGVKG
-540 DVDLLDGVEAI
+540 KANLLEGIATEADG
-551 AVNSYGAKKYET
+551 YKMMYTT
-563 KLPAG
+563 KLPVG

-576 ANNDFNGSLVLTVKE
+576 ANNDLNGSLVLTVKE
-591 GENTFALQRVYQ
+591 GENVFVLQRVYA
-603 INASNSGWV
+603 IYASNSGWTEG
-612 KDTDYKIDLKVTGPD
+612 TDYEISVKVTGPD

-635 GTATSSKG
+635 GTADDYGTKRSSFL
-643 QAWEATY
+643 
-650 PSCIFQERS
+650 FQETG
-659 TIEVVLTPIGDKAED
+659 TIEAVLTPIGEKAED
-674 YLPLTLSKNSTDT
+674 YLPLTLSKNSTETND
-687 APGKG
+687 KG

-1016 SSLTTGRHIIRV
+1016 SGLTTGRHIIRV

-1239 QLQKDAISNVDSLIA
+1239 QLQKDAISNV
-1254 AIGDDVTLDSESAVK
+1254 
-1269 AARDAYDALPSE
+1269 
-1281 LRAKVSDYS
+1281 
-1290 KLTAAEAK
+1290 
-1298 LAQQKAAVS
+1298 
-1307 NVEKL
+1307 
-1312 IDDIGDDVTLASE
+1312 
-1325 SAIKAARDAYDALS
+1325 
-1339 SQLQAKVSN
+1339 
-1348 YSKLTA
+1348 
-1354 AEAKLAQL
+1354 
-1362 RQQEKDAI
+1362 
-1370 SNVEKLID
+1370 EKLID

-1383 VTLASEST
+1383 ATLASEST

-1580 DAADI
+1580 TAADI

-1793 TTETQ
+1793 ATETQ
-1798 SIAATGHT
+1798 DIAATGHT

-1844 RPSNPGTSKPAEDVK
+1844 RPSNPGTSKPAENVK